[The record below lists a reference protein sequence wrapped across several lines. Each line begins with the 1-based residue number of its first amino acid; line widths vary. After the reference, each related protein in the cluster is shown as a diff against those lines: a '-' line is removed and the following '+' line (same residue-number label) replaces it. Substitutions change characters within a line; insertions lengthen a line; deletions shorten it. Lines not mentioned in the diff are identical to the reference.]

1 MATEDPNQQPKRI
14 TPEVAR
20 KVQDSVLR
28 GGEPDYSTRFQKGQS
43 GNPDGRP
50 RKNGK
55 SDKASRHDSKI
66 AAQAAEIAR
75 REITVRDS
83 DGARRIDAIEGSL
96 LQLRR
101 QSVAGNVQ
109 AIRLFFE
116 LVAQH
121 EAAEKERQLA
131 EDQEWERRVAYWAAY
146 VAQTKP
152 IFEAAAAKGQPA
164 PTIWPHPDDLVFE
177 DNRVNLI
184 GPMSAEGEALCQETV
199 SRADYWIAHM
209 AYDQWRGGRGCPF
222 SAQPKYVYVTDM
234 LFWQDQEWLPP
245 RMRLSDAEVAS
256 RLMHY
261 RTLSGRALHRKLSEL
276 GRAHKMYVPPW
287 RMRWPLTVPRKA
299 GEIARRNGIGILE
312 LLERWVSMLGK
323 DRQTLEAELDGLEA
337 ARA

>member
-1 MATEDPNQQPKRI
+1 MTTHDPNQQPKRI

-20 KVQDSVLR
+20 KIHDAVLR

-50 RKNGK
+50 SKNSK

-75 REITVRDS
+75 RTIASLDS
-83 DGARRIDAIEGSL
+83 ARNIDAVEASL

-101 QSVAGNVQ
+101 LAAAGNVP
-109 AIRLFFE
+109 AIRLLFE
-116 LVAQH
+116 LVGQH
-121 EAAEKERQLA
+121 EAAEKARQLA
-131 EDQEWERRVAYWAAY
+131 EDQEWERRTAHWAAY
-146 VAQTKP
+146 VAQTRP

-164 PTIWPHPDDLVFE
+164 PAIWPHPDDLVFE

-199 SRADYWIAHM
+199 ARADYWIAHM
-209 AYDQWRGGRGCPF
+209 AYDQWRGGRGCPL
-222 SAQPKYVYVTDM
+222 SAQPEYVYVMDM
-234 LFWQDQEWLPP
+234 LFWQDQAWLPP
-245 RMRLSDAEVAS
+245 RMQLTDAEVAS
-256 RLMHY
+256 KLMHY

-287 RMRWPLTVPRKA
+287 RMRSPLTVPRKA
-299 GEIARRNGIGILE
+299 WEIARRNGIGILE
-312 LLERWVSMLGK
+312 LLEKWVSVLGK
-323 DRQTLEAELDGLEA
+323 DQHTLRAELAALED
-337 ARA
+337 ARG